1 MKKINIV
8 LITESIGFL
17 NSINNV
23 LLDFDNLVVSKI
35 YSSIEM
41 IGSLEREIDFQLVVW
56 DIDNDQFDR
65 FKTLNLIDEDF
76 RVIVVSS
83 NPKDAI
89 EAFDIEAVDFILK
102 CEVSSRIAK
111 SFHRALNLIEISN
124 KIDGSSQLSIDDNG
138 PVKIIPV
145 SSLNDISI
153 IPVDSIIYLESKGR
167 YTLIYTQDG
176 RSVVS
181 SKNLGVYEKML
192 NRNNF
197 FRIHHSYIVNVDKS
211 VKVQKKDGV
220 YLEII
225 NNKYLPISKRRVEG
239 FYRCLGIIS

>member
-8 LITESIGFL
+8 LITESIEFV

-23 LLDFDNLVVSKI
+23 LLDFDNLIVSRI

-41 IGSLEREIDFQLVVW
+41 VGYLEKEIDFQLVVW
-56 DIDNDQFDR
+56 DTDNDQISQ
-65 FKTLNLIDEDF
+65 FKMLNLVDEDF

-83 NPKDAI
+83 NAKDAI
-89 EAFDIEAVDFILK
+89 EAFNIEAVDFILK
-102 CEVSSRIAK
+102 PEIMSRISK
-111 SFHRALNLIEISN
+111 SLYRALNLIEISN
-124 KIDGSSQLSIDDNG
+124 KIDGLSKLSLEDNE
-138 PVKIIPV
+138 PIKIIPV
-145 SSLNDISI
+145 ASLNDISI

-176 RSVVS
+176 QSVVS
-181 SKNLGVYEKML
+181 SKNLGVYEKL
-192 NRNNF
+192 LTRNNF

-225 NNKYLPISKRRVEG
+225 NNKHLPISKRRVEG
-239 FYRCLGIIS
+239 FYKCLGIIS